1 MFFKIGVL
9 KNSQVVKA
17 AQLVLTGPQIGT
29 SFCMINDIIDIR
41 SSRMDIPIY
50 SAIMKMKF
58 GLIANGKPSF
68 KKFKPRKF
76 FAFDMRTARSR
87 YVKRFNEKR
96 ESIVKKKIV
105 Y

>member
-1 MFFKIGVL
+1 
-9 KNSQVVKA
+9 
-17 AQLVLTGPQIGT
+17 
-29 SFCMINDIIDIR
+29 
-41 SSRMDIPIY
+41 MDIPIY